1 MTLLIGDI
9 DKSARFGNLPQL
21 DTFDKVA
28 CVPTSITNALLAL
41 GIDELMQDPDNPSS
55 YNSLSKTR
63 DILGR
68 DYFHTSKKWSSRIDP
83 PEDNSIQPNLLSLN
97 KDYPTPYYYVAGGS
111 VPSLVIKG
119 TLDYIE
125 NQRKKSP
132 FSTPITVSTSGLIKG
147 NIAGQNFNFTGFDL
161 QNTIDRKTITT
172 PTQKEYESNFNPLT
186 NDPEKRGAGVLDL
199 LMQGLLRGPMVFAMY
214 YTGAPGGHA
223 VAASSIKIDDKNADG
238 WIDKGEGEIFFV
250 DPLNPSEGYDWG
262 VGVDREFNN
271 IQGTGSIRLISGDI
285 WQDDKDGFLK
295 LSYGQTSVGLL
306 ADGSINIKPG
316 DSSNNTT
323 ISKVEG
329 ADITLAM
336 ALNTSGL
343 APDFDKKAGALST
356 TTPGLVDFS
365 FLLNDPET
373 KDKTLNGYAY
383 SNEES
388 AFSNDFL
395 YYEIL
400 DAKGTITTIDP
411 ITGQKLTITPGD
423 DGYISTAWTLAE
435 QQSSGLGPIS
445 LEDRTSTDKE
455 ILTAFS
461 VDLSQLTT
469 GYLAPIAM
477 TSDGNIFTPFAQAN
491 SDMEQHFKYRGPL
504 SWGLEDQLGLG
515 DKDHNDLHVIVLI
528 KSIV

>member
-21 DTFDKVA
+21 KSFDGVA

-41 GIDELMQDPDNPSS
+41 GINELMQDPDNPSS

-68 DYFHTSKKWSSRIDP
+68 DYFHTSKKWSSLINP

-97 KDYPTPYYYVAGGS
+97 KDYPTPYYYVAAGS

-125 NQRKKSP
+125 YQRKNSP

-316 DSSNNTT
+316 DS
-323 ISKVEG
+323 
-329 ADITLAM
+329 
-336 ALNTSGL
+336 
-343 APDFDKKAGALST
+343 
-356 TTPGLVDFS
+356 
-365 FLLNDPET
+365 
-373 KDKTLNGYAY
+373 
-383 SNEES
+383 
-388 AFSNDFL
+388 
-395 YYEIL
+395 
-400 DAKGTITTIDP
+400 
-411 ITGQKLTITPGD
+411 
-423 DGYISTAWTLAE
+423 
-435 QQSSGLGPIS
+435 
-445 LEDRTSTDKE
+445 
-455 ILTAFS
+455 
-461 VDLSQLTT
+461 
-469 GYLAPIAM
+469 
-477 TSDGNIFTPFAQAN
+477 
-491 SDMEQHFKYRGPL
+491 
-504 SWGLEDQLGLG
+504 
-515 DKDHNDLHVIVLI
+515 
-528 KSIV
+528 

>member
-1 MTLLIGDI
+1 MALLIGNI
-9 DKSARFGNLPQL
+9 DKTARFGDLPQL
-21 DTFDKVA
+21 DTFDQVA
-28 CVPTSITNALLAL
+28 CVPTAITNALPAL
-41 GIDELMQDPDNPSS
+41 GIDELMQDPGDPIS
-55 YNSLSKTR
+55 YDSLFKTR
-63 DILGR
+63 NILGNK
-68 DYFHTSKKWSSRIDP
+68 YFYTSPKWSSLIDP
-83 PEDNSIQPNLLSLN
+83 PRDNTPQPNLKSLDAN
-97 KDYPTPYYYVAGGS
+97 LPTPNYYVAGGS

-125 NQRKKSP
+125 AQRKKFP
-132 FSTPITVSTSGLIKG
+132 FSTPITVSASGLITGKIG
-147 NIAGQNFNFTGFDL
+147 NQDYNFTGFQL
-161 QNTIDRKTITT
+161 QNQIGDQTITT
-172 PTQKEYESNFNPLT
+172 PTREKLESNFNPLT
-186 NDPEKRGAGVLDL
+186 NDPKKRGAGVLDL
-199 LMQGLLRGPMVFAMY
+199 LMQGLSRGPMVFAMY

-223 VAASSIKIDDKNADG
+223 VAASSIKIDDKNANG
-238 WIDKGEGEIFFV
+238 WIDEGEGKIFFV

-262 VGVDREFNN
+262 VGTEFNN
-271 IQGTGSIRLISGDI
+271 IQGNGSIRLSSGDI
-285 WQDDKDGFLK
+285 WQDADGFLK
-295 LSYGQTSVGLL
+295 LSYDQTSVGLL

-323 ISKVEG
+323 ISRVEG

-411 ITGQKLTITPGD
+411 ITGQQLTITPDD
-423 DGYISTAWTLAE
+423 DGYISTAWALAE

>member
-1 MTLLIGDI
+1 ML
-9 DKSARFGNLPQL
+9 
-21 DTFDKVA
+21 
-28 CVPTSITNALLAL
+28 
-41 GIDELMQDPDNPSS
+41 
-55 YNSLSKTR
+55 
-63 DILGR
+63 
-68 DYFHTSKKWSSRIDP
+68 
-83 PEDNSIQPNLLSLN
+83 
-97 KDYPTPYYYVAGGS
+97 
-111 VPSLVIKG
+111 SLVIKG
-119 TLDYIE
+119 TLDYIKD
-125 NQRKKSP
+125 QQKKSP
-132 FSTPITVSTSGLIKG
+132 FSTPITVSASGLIKG
-147 NIAGQNFNFTGFDL
+147 NIGGQNFNFTGFDL
-161 QNTIDRKTITT
+161 ENIIDGKTITT
-172 PTQKEYESNFNPLT
+172 PTQKEYERYFNQLT
-186 NDPEKRGAGVLDL
+186 DDPEKRGAGVLDL
-199 LMQGLLRGPMVFAMY
+199 LMQGLLRGPIVFAMY
-214 YTGAPGGHA
+214 YTVNLGGHA
-223 VAASSIKIDDKNADG
+223 VVASSIKIDDKNAYG
-238 WIDKGEGEIFFV
+238 WIDEGEGQIFFI
-250 DPLNPSEGYDWG
+250 DPLNPSQGYGWEE
-262 VGVDREFNN
+262 GVDREFNN
-271 IQGTGSIRLISGDI
+271 IQGAGSFQLTEGNI
-285 WQDDKDGFLK
+285 WQSADGFLK
-295 LSYGQTSVGLL
+295 LSYNQKPVGLL
-306 ADGSINIKPG
+306 SDGSINLNSG
-316 DSSNNTT
+316 DSSNNTV
-323 ISKVEG
+323 SRVED

-343 APDFDKKAGALST
+343 APDFDKKAGALSAR
-356 TTPGLVDFS
+356 TPGLVDFS

-400 DAKGTITTIDP
+400 DVKGTITTTDP
-411 ITGQKLTITPGD
+411 ITGQQLTITPGD
-423 DGYISTAWTLAE
+423 DGYISAAWALAE

-445 LEDRTSTDKE
+445 IEDRTSTDKE

>member
-21 DTFDKVA
+21 ESFDGLA

-41 GIDELMQDPDNPSS
+41 GINELMQDPDNPSS

-63 DILGR
+63 DILGSK
-68 DYFHTSKKWSSRIDP
+68 YFHTSKKWSSLIDP

-97 KDYPTPYYYVAGGS
+97 KDYPTPYYYVAEGS

-125 NQRKKSP
+125 YQRKKSP

-161 QNTIDRKTITT
+161 QNKIDGNTITT
-172 PTQKEYESNFNPLT
+172 PTKKEYERYFNELID
-186 NDPEKRGAGVLDL
+186 DPEKRGAGVLDL
-199 LMQGLLRGPMVFAMY
+199 LMQGLLRGPIVFAMY
-214 YTGAPGGHA
+214 YTGQPGGHA
-223 VAASSIKIDDKNADG
+223 VVASSIKIDDKNANG
-238 WIDKGEGEIFFV
+238 WIDEGEGQISFI
-250 DPLNPSEGYDWG
+250 DPLHPSQGYEWVKGVVQGKDSFRLTEG
-262 VGVDREFNN
+262 N
-271 IQGTGSIRLISGDI
+271 I
-285 WQDDKDGFLK
+285 WQSADGFLK
-295 LSYGQTSVGLL
+295 LSYDQRSVVPDKDKGTFNVN
-306 ADGSINIKPG
+306 SG
-316 DSSNNTT
+316 DTSNNTF
-323 ISKVEG
+323 SRVEG

-343 APDFDKKAGALST
+343 APDFDKKAGALSAR
-356 TTPGLVDFS
+356 TPGLVDFS

-400 DAKGTITTIDP
+400 DARGTITTIDP

>member
-1 MTLLIGDI
+1 MTLLIGDN
-9 DKSARFGNLPQL
+9 SARFGNLPQL
-21 DTFDKVA
+21 GTFEDVA
-28 CVPTSITNALLAL
+28 CVPTSIANALLAL

-55 YNSLSKTR
+55 YKSLNETR
-63 DILGR
+63 NKLGNE
-68 DYFHTSKKWSSRIDP
+68 YFYTSPKWASLTNPLD
-83 PEDNSIQPNLLSLN
+83 DKSIQPNLKSLHT
-97 KDYPTPYYYVAGGS
+97 DYPTPDYYVAGGS

-125 NQRKKSP
+125 AQRKQFP
-132 FSTPITVSTSGLIKG
+132 FSTPITVSASGLVIGKVG
-147 NIAGQNFNFTGFDL
+147 PRNFNFTGFQL
-161 QNTIDRKTITT
+161 ENKIGNETITT
-172 PTQKEYESNFNPLT
+172 PTLEKYESYFSPLT
-186 NDPEKRGAGVLDL
+186 DDPEKRGAGVLDL

-214 YTGAPGGHA
+214 YTNNPGGHA
-223 VAASSIKIDDKNADG
+223 VAASSIKIDDKNANG
-238 WIDKGEGEIFFV
+238 WIDEGEGQIFFI
-250 DPLNPSEGYDWG
+250 DPLHPSQGYDWG
-262 VGVDREFNN
+262 VDAEFNN
-271 IQGTGSIRLISGDI
+271 IQGTGSFKLTEGNI
-285 WQDDKDGFLK
+285 WQGADGFLK
-295 LSYGQTSVGLL
+295 LSYDQTSVGLL
-306 ADGSINIKPG
+306 DDGSINIKPG

-323 ISKVEG
+323 FSKVEG

-343 APDFDKKAGALST
+343 APDFDKKAGALSAT
-356 TTPGLVDFS
+356 APGLVDFS

-383 SNEES
+383 SNEAS
-388 AFSNDFL
+388 AFSNDYL

-400 DAKGTITTIDP
+400 DAKGTITTTDP
-411 ITGQKLTITPGD
+411 ITGQQLTITPGD
-423 DGYISTAWTLAE
+423 DGYISTAWALAE

-469 GYLAPIAM
+469 GFLAPIAM
-477 TSDGNIFTPFAQAN
+477 TSEGNIFTPFAQGN

-515 DKDHNDLHVIVLI
+515 DRDHNDLHVVVLI
-528 KSIV
+528 ESIV